1 MSEQSIKILELEKK
15 YGNQAAVKQ
24 INFEVK
30 KGELFGFLGPNGAGK
45 TTTIKMMTG
54 LLEPTSGTVEING
67 YDIWKNPLEAKK
79 EDCLCSRPAK
89 FISET
94 NWLGV
99 FRVCSISIS
108 NTIRSF

>member
-1 MSEQSIKILELEKK
+1 MSERSIKILELEKK

-24 INFEVK
+24 INFEVR

-67 YDIWKNPLEAKK
+67 YDIWKNLLEAKK
-79 EDCLCSRPAK
+79 KIAYVPDQPNLYPK
-89 FISET
+89 LT
-94 NWLGV
+94 G
-99 FRVCSISIS
+99 
-108 NTIRSF
+108 